1 MLADVTE
8 VGGLASAIV
17 RAGSVDIEVLRI
29 GKTPP
34 PRPQGYGL
42 GFTADVPLAEA
53 SAALRALGFPTSGAV
68 TATADGRSWR
78 AVHVHGLLPDPFP
91 VPVTTRKPK
100 PMDRLSERLASRMA
114 KVPAVAKA
122 ATRKAGS
129 SMVVADRVRLRRGGL
144 AREAGRGPQVLAVEV
159 GTGGGDWSALPLA
172 PGPLQLL
179 SDRLPGIVRVTLA
192 GDREPFALG
201 DVRFEFSSAA

>member
-1 MLADVTE
+1 
-8 VGGLASAIV
+8 
-17 RAGSVDIEVLRI
+17 
-29 GKTPP
+29 
-34 PRPQGYGL
+34 
-42 GFTADVPLAEA
+42 VPLAEA

-114 KVPAVAKA
+114 KIPAVAKA

-129 SMVVADRVRLRRGGL
+129 SMVVVTEYDFDATAWR
-144 AREAGRGPQVLAVEV
+144 AAAGAGPQVLAVEV

-179 SDRLPGIVRVTLA
+179 SDRLPGIIRVTLA